1 MKAHVGVRLCG
12 MFSII
17 AGLTGFV
24 GAGGVLL
31 LSVVGHLS
39 GFGPMGFGADEFN
52 FVPESSTVALAGVS
66 AAVSGVFLLK
76 SSEGPLAAIVSL
88 ALVVVFSLSFCV
100 VVGWAELKWLLLPVG
115 LVVLLAIVETFYLAT
130 FLRE

>member
-1 MKAHVGVRLCG
+1 MKAHVGVRLFG
-12 MFSII
+12 MFNII

-24 GAGGVLL
+24 GGGCVLL
-31 LSVVGHLS
+31 LSIVGHLS
-39 GFGPMGFGADEFN
+39 FWGSMGFHADEFN
-52 FVPESSTVALAGVS
+52 VVPESLTVAFAGVS

-88 ALVVVFSLSFCV
+88 ALAVMFSLSFCV
-100 VVGWAELKWLLLPVG
+100 LGWAELKWLLLPIG
-115 LVVLLAIVETFYLAT
+115 LVVMLAIIEMLYLAT